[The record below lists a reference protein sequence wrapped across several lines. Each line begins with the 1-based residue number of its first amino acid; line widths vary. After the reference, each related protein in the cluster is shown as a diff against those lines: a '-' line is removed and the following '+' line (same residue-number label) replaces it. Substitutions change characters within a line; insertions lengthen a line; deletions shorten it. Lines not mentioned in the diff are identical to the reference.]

1 MENNY
6 YSFNNDI
13 IEEFSL
19 VPPSISNIEKMTNQS
34 DQTPTYN
41 HLIADPNNSIYLGHK
56 YFNITENFVGGDVRP
71 ASNAAEPA
79 SNAARPA
86 SNAAEPVSNAARS
99 ASNAVR
105 TVENEPSLGV
115 KSEINKEIEEKIKDI
130 VNEIK
135 ITFILNNYF
144 TNKFEIKN
152 YKIRKSKVGI
162 FYIINLITDKGDQE
176 IQVKETPEKIT
187 LESPLEI
194 TLTSG
199 FAIIAYIV
207 FFIIFI
213 LILSKK

>member
-19 VPPSISNIEKMTNQS
+19 VPPSNSNIEKMTNQS

-71 ASNAAEPA
+71 ASNAAEP
-79 SNAARPA
+79 
-86 SNAAEPVSNAARS
+86 VSNAARS

-115 KSEINKEIEEKIKDI
+115 KSEINK
-130 VNEIK
+130 
-135 ITFILNNYF
+135 
-144 TNKFEIKN
+144 
-152 YKIRKSKVGI
+152 
-162 FYIINLITDKGDQE
+162 
-176 IQVKETPEKIT
+176 
-187 LESPLEI
+187 
-194 TLTSG
+194 
-199 FAIIAYIV
+199 
-207 FFIIFI
+207 
-213 LILSKK
+213 

>member
-19 VPPSISNIEKMTNQS
+19 VPPSNSNIEKMTNQS

-56 YFNITENFVGGDVRP
+56 YFNITENFVGGDV
-71 ASNAAEPA
+71 
-79 SNAARPA
+79 RPA